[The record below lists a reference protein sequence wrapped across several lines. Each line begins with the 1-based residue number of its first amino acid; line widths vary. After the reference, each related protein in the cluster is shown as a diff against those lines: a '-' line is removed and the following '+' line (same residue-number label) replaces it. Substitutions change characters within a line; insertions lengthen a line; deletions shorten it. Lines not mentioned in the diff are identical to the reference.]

1 MARLFIVF
9 VVVLNL
15 GLASAVSSAI
25 ETPFEKL
32 QTAVA
37 LAQKPRAQWMRLR
50 VSIRDEHGNLLAEP
64 ATELPLNLKTTVRA
78 SRGENNFY
86 LTATVQN
93 PRSSKGNYNKPT
105 ACHIVDLRLVEE
117 GGASDRPFEM
127 NSMLRLCGESLSLPV
142 SATRQILVD
151 LQSMPHIALR

>member
-1 MARLFIVF
+1 VARLFIVF
-9 VVVLNL
+9 VVVLNV
-15 GLASAVSSAI
+15 GFASAVSSAI
-25 ETPFEKL
+25 DTPFEKL

-37 LAQKPRAQWMRLR
+37 LGQKPRAQWMRLR

-64 ATELPLNLKTTVRA
+64 STDLPLNSKTTVRA

-93 PRSSKGNYNKPT
+93 PRSSKGNYNKPGT
-105 ACHIVDLRLVEE
+105 CHIVDLRLVEE
-117 GGASDRPFEM
+117 VGASEKPFEM

-151 LQSMPHIALR
+151 LQATPHVALR